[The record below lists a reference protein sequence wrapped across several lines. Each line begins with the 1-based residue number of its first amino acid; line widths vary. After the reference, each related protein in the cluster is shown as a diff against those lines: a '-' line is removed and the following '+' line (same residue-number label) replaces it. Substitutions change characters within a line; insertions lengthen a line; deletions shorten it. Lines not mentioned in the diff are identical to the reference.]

1 MKTGMIKFIIE
12 NYFSIFIMSV
22 LIIILL
28 VYFGKIQNDKSS
40 TNNIKYKKNINYN
53 FLPNIDLVSSRIGG
67 LVIVLF
73 LLIWFFF
80 RENIG
85 VR

>member
-80 RENIG
+80 RG
-85 VR
+85 A